1 MGTHTMT
8 RDGLLSGL
16 GRLAELDLLPVD
28 QRRLAAEAAG
38 KLADSVV
45 YVAVIGEFKRGKSS
59 LINALLGDEVLPTGV
74 TPVTAAP
81 TLVRFGKVPR
91 ATVRLSDDTE
101 IPIGVAELPNYITEA
116 GNPGNLRGVREVV
129 VEHPSPL
136 LGPGIVLADT
146 PGTGSVHAHN
156 TQSTAAFLPRVDV
169 ALLVLSVTAPLSE
182 AEAHL
187 LTAVGETAARA
198 AVCLNKVDLLSA
210 EELTESLD
218 FVAAQIEALT
228 GGLRMPVF
236 PVSAREA
243 ARGGDGG
250 LGALRRFLSDVVI
263 GEREQVVNARARKVA
278 DGLINLA
285 DAAIRLERAASSRP
299 AGEAKAARA
308 AFARAQAALTTDAGE
323 AVTLLLAACRRTETE
338 VIEPRAQEL
347 RDSLAPALLAASDE
361 AWLPALDR
369 AAPRWARA
377 VETELS
383 ASLADP
389 LTRHADRLQERV
401 ERFVQ
406 SAGAAFGVDLPPPP
420 DFRQDLSIPPIRIET
435 VDEPGA
441 VAMGIRQLRQHLPG
455 ALGHRWRERDRKKRA
470 GEDADRLAGR
480 LRYASAQAVDTAAR
494 AWARDIDSGWRALSD
509 SLGSAVIRA
518 EQAAGS
524 STENAYLMGM
534 TAQIAAIR
542 EAMSETAD
550 RAEPSPAR
558 APASGQA
565 PIA

>member
-1 MGTHTMT
+1 MT
-8 RDGLLSGL
+8 RDPLLSGL
-16 GRLAELDLLPVD
+16 RSLAKLDLLPVD
-28 QRRLAAEAAG
+28 QRRLAAEAAD

-59 LINALLGDEVLPTGV
+59 LINALLGAEVLPTGV

-81 TLVRFGKVPR
+81 TLVRFGEVPR

-101 IPIGVAELPNYITEA
+101 IPIGLAELPDYITEA
-116 GNPGNLRGVREVV
+116 VNPGNGRSVREVV

-169 ALLVLSVTAPLSE
+169 ALLVVSVSAPLSE
-182 AEAHL
+182 AEARL

-198 AVCLNKVDLLSA
+198 AVCLNKVDLLSP
-210 EELTESLD
+210 EELTESLN
-218 FVAAQIEALT
+218 FVAAQIAALT
-228 GGLRMPVF
+228 GGVTMPVF
-236 PVSAREA
+236 PVSARAA
-243 ARGGDGG
+243 ARGDDGG
-250 LGALRRFLSDVVI
+250 LGALRRFLSDVIVH
-263 GEREQVVNARARKVA
+263 EREQVVGVRAQKVA
-278 DGLINLA
+278 DGLVNLA
-285 DAAIRLERAASSRP
+285 DATIRLERAASSRP
-299 AGEAKAARA
+299 AEEAKAARA
-308 AFARAQAALTTDAGE
+308 AFARAQAALANDAGE

-338 VIEPRAQEL
+338 IIEPRAQQL
-347 RDSLAPALLAASDE
+347 RDSLAPALLAGSDE
-361 AWLPALDR
+361 AWAPALDR
-369 AAPRWARA
+369 AAPRWARE

-389 LTRHADRLQERV
+389 LTRHADRLQERL

-420 DFRQDLSIPPIRIET
+420 DVRQDLSIPPIRIET

-441 VAMGIRQLRQHLPG
+441 VAMGVRQLRQHAPG
-455 ALGHRWRERDRKKRA
+455 ALGHRWRERDRQRRA
-470 GEDADRLAGR
+470 GEDADRVAGR
-480 LRYASAQAVDTAAR
+480 LRYASVQAVDTAVR
-494 AWARDIDSGWRALSD
+494 TWARDIESGWRSLSD

-524 STENAYLMGM
+524 STESTYLVDVS
-534 TAQIAAIR
+534 AQVAAIR
-542 EAMSETAD
+542 EAVSG
-550 RAEPSPAR
+550 RAETSRPR
-558 APASGQA
+558 A
-565 PIA
+565 

>member
-1 MGTHTMT
+1 MT
-8 RDGLLSGL
+8 RDALLSGL
-16 GRLAELDLLPVD
+16 RSLAELDLLPVD
-28 QRRLAAEAAG
+28 QRRLAAEAAD

-101 IPIGVAELPNYITEA
+101 IPIGVAELSDYITET
-116 GNPGNLRGVREVV
+116 GNPGNRRGVREVV

-156 TQSTAAFLPRVDV
+156 TESTAAFLPRVDV

-198 AVCLNKVDLLSA
+198 AICLNKVDLLSP

-218 FVAAQIEALT
+218 FVTAQIDALT
-228 GGLRMPVF
+228 GGIRMPVF
-236 PVSAREA
+236 PVSARA
-243 ARGGDGG
+243 AASPGDDGG
-250 LGALRRFLSDVVI
+250 LGAVRRFLSDVIVH
-263 GEREQVVNARARKVA
+263 EREQVVGGRARKVA
-278 DGLINLA
+278 DGLVNLA

-299 AGEAKAARA
+299 AEEARA
-308 AFARAQAALTTDAGE
+308 ARVAFAGAQAALATDAGE

-480 LRYASAQAVDTAAR
+480 LRYASVQAVDTAAR

>member
-1 MGTHTMT
+1 MT

-16 GRLAELDLLPVD
+16 RSLAELDLLPVD
-28 QRRLAAEAAG
+28 QRRLAAEAAD

-81 TLVRFGKVPR
+81 TLVRSGDVAR
-91 ATVRLSDDTE
+91 AMVRLVDE
-101 IPIGVAELPNYITEA
+101 AEFPIALVELPDYITEA
-116 GNPGNLRGVREVV
+116 GNPRNSRGVREVV

-146 PGTGSVHAHN
+146 PGTGSLHAHN
-156 TQSTAAFLPRVDV
+156 TQSTVAFLPRVDV
-169 ALLVLSVTAPLSE
+169 ALLVLSVSAPLSE
-182 AEAHL
+182 AEGRL

-198 AVCLNKVDLLSA
+198 AICLNKVDLLSA

-218 FVAAQIEALT
+218 FVTAQTDALT
-228 GGLRMPVF
+228 GGIRMPVF
-236 PVSAREA
+236 PVSARA
-243 ARGGDGG
+243 AASPCDDGG
-250 LGALRRFLSDVVI
+250 LGAVRRFLSDVIVH
-263 GEREQVVNARARKVA
+263 EREQVVGARARKVA
-278 DGLINLA
+278 DGLVNLA
-285 DAAIRLERAASSRP
+285 DAAIRLERAAASRP
-299 AGEAKAARA
+299 VEEAGTARA
-308 AFARAQAALTTDAGE
+308 AFATAQAALETDAGE

-369 AAPRWARA
+369 AAPRWARK

-383 ASLADP
+383 GSLADP

-435 VDEPGA
+435 VEEPGA